1 MQQETCVHTGETR
14 TVNFVFALAA
24 SLLCTGCG
32 SSPDVLAPDTAS
44 VTSTQQQ
51 TSEASRS
58 MTPAI
63 EPALPT
69 KTVSSATVSSAT
81 VSSAQT
87 NCPIQLQDV
96 SQETG
101 ITFTH
106 TDGSSGRRF
115 IVESVSTGLAS
126 FDYDGDGRIDLYF
139 PNGAPLP
146 GTEVEQTPRHAL
158 YRNLGDWQFRDVT
171 EAAGVGCTG
180 YGLGATVGD
189 YDQDGHPDLYVSNF
203 GPKVLYRNN
212 GDGTFS
218 DVTADTDV
226 ADGNKVGAGVAFLD
240 IEGDGDLDLYV
251 SNYVRFTFENHES
264 PMIRGVPQ
272 YHGPRDYQAWPD
284 TLYRNNGNGTFT
296 DVSAES
302 GISAVV
308 GTGMGMVCLD
318 FDADRDTDIFV
329 LNDVAGNFLFQ
340 NNGSGEFEEVGL
352 SAGVAYDI
360 YGVPNGSMGADC
372 GDVDND
378 GWLDLYV
385 TTYQSEKPA
394 LYTNLGNG
402 AFEDTTPRTGAGEG
416 TRPFVTWGTGIVDF
430 DNDGL
435 RDLFIACGHI
445 NDNVE
450 LFDDTTAYKNH
461 NILLRNVGGR
471 FVNVSALCGLETLPK
486 RSARGV
492 VFDDL
497 DNDGDIDTVVL
508 NSREPLTVL
517 RNLYVERG
525 GTNHW
530 LQVRLQG
537 VNSNRGGV
545 GAHVKVT
552 AGNLVLTDE
561 VHSGRSYQSH
571 FGSRLHFGL
580 GDRDHVDRIEIRW
593 IGGGIDVF
601 EHVDVDQLITLTEGH
616 GREPESK
623 TNVTIIPNHPA
634 VKRTRS

>member
-1 MQQETCVHTGETR
+1 MRLGISVRNVEMLAT
-14 TVNFVFALAA
+14 AIMLLAA
-24 SLLCTGCG
+24 SLMCTGCG
-32 SSPDVLAPDTAS
+32 SSPDELASDTAS
-44 VTSTQQQ
+44 ETSSERQ

-58 MTPAI
+58 MAPASK
-63 EPALPT
+63 PALPA
-69 KTVSSATVSSAT
+69 KTMTSAS
-81 VSSAQT
+81 VSSAQKD
-87 NCPIQLQDV
+87 CPIQLQDV
-96 SQETG
+96 SQEAG

-106 TDGSSGRRF
+106 TDGSSGRRY
-115 IVESVSTGLAS
+115 IVETVSTGLAS

-189 YDQDGHPDLYVSNF
+189 YDQDGHPDLYLSTF

-218 DVTADTDV
+218 DVTADAGVD
-226 ADGNKVGAGVAFLD
+226 DGNKVGAGVAMLD

-251 SNYVRFTFENHES
+251 SNYVKFTVENQVTRKV
-264 PMIRGVPQ
+264 RGVPA
-272 YHGPRDYQAWPD
+272 HAGPRDYEPWPD
-284 TLYRNNGNGTFT
+284 TLYRNNADGTFT
-296 DVSAES
+296 DISAES
-302 GISAVV
+302 GISSVA
-308 GTGMGMVCLD
+308 GPGMGMVCLD
-318 FDADRDTDIFV
+318 YDADGDTDV
-329 LNDVAGNFLFQ
+329 YVGNDAYAGNFLFQ
-340 NNGSGEFEEVGL
+340 NDGTGNFLEVAL
-352 SAGVAYDI
+352 LAGVAVNSF
-360 YGVPNGSMGADC
+360 GAEMGSMGAECNDF
-372 GDVDND
+372 DND
-378 GWLDLYV
+378 GWMDIFVTDFQPDLPV
-385 TTYQSEKPA
+385 
-394 LYTNLGNG
+394 LYRNLGDG
-402 AFEDTTPRTGAGEG
+402 TFEDATARTGAGEG
-416 TRPFVTWGTGIVDF
+416 SWAYVTWGTGLIDF

-435 RDLFIACGHI
+435 RDLFIACGHL

-471 FVNVSALCGLETLPK
+471 FVNVSVPCGLDALPK
-486 RSARGV
+486 RSARGA

-497 DNDGDIDTVVL
+497 DNDGDIDAVVL
-508 NSREPLTVL
+508 NSRDPPTVL

-537 VNSNRGGV
+537 VNSNRDGV
-545 GAHVKVT
+545 GAHVRVT
-552 AGNLVLTDE
+552 AGDLVLTDE

-580 GDRDHVDRIEIRW
+580 GAHDHVDRIEIRW
-593 IGGGIDVF
+593 IGGEIDVF
-601 EHVDVDQLITLTEGH
+601 EHVNVDQLITLTKGH
-616 GREPESK
+616 GREQQTK
-623 TNVTIIPNHPA
+623 D
-634 VKRTRS
+634 